1 MRKLRKFSVAMSGM
15 AIAHLLSFAAIVP
28 AVQAQEKGGGDRVA
42 QTVPIP
48 ELDRYRQPD
57 LATEAIPDAELPP
70 PLDNGVLFRMIER
83 RPPPRENLPEQ
94 QVEVHLMEDG
104 RMFVFQPNRGRQ
116 PIGQVEPAV
125 LEQFKRLLRNP
136 EFLTYNGTSW
146 FDPNQEETGYVMT
159 LSSASVTI
167 QLEGQFPP
175 AEALL
180 PDSVVAVMNTFGYML
195 AYLAT

>member
-1 MRKLRKFSVAMSGM
+1 MVAVSGM
-15 AIAHLLSFAAIVP
+15 AIAILNFAVIVP
-28 AVQAQEKGGGDRVA
+28 AQAQESRRGDRVS
-42 QTVPIP
+42 QTIPLP
-48 ELDRYRQPD
+48 ELDRYLQPD
-57 LATEAIPDAELPP
+57 IITEVIPNEELPP
-70 PLDNGVLFRMIER
+70 PLDDGVLFRMIER

-104 RMFVFQPNRGRQ
+104 RMFVFQPSRGRQ

-125 LEQFKRLLRNP
+125 LEQFKRLLQNP

-146 FDPNQEETGYVMT
+146 FDPNQEETGYAMT

-167 QLEGQFPP
+167 QLKGQFPP
-175 AEALL
+175 TEALL

-195 AYLAT
+195 AYLAA